1 MHRILFG
8 AFFLLCILPAAAQ
21 NEANDAPTSMMVA
34 DDDKMFDHFVGVQ
47 ANLLIQQ
54 IFNFGEPTDANNP
67 YLLKYTL
74 RHNNTGLAL
83 NFGAGVNS
91 VTSENNEG
99 FKRTSEMF
107 DTRVGLGYQ
116 KTIGNN
122 FEMGVGADFVYGYD
136 KGETFSIQVVTSFG
150 TTDSTVTTSIDK
162 TTSVGGGLQAS
173 FAYVFAKRFT
183 IGTEMSFYYLKTEE
197 KFNVTSE
204 NFLKQQNLDTVV
216 SVDATNE
223 SAEGTEIT
231 FQVPIS
237 IFLAFKF

>member
-1 MHRILFG
+1 MHRIFFG
-8 AFFLLCILPAAAQ
+8 AFFMLCFLPSFGQ
-21 NEANDAPTSMMVA
+21 NASYDDGATIMTPA
-34 DDDKMFDHFVGVQ
+34 DDKMFDHFVGVQ

-54 IFNFGEPTDANNP
+54 VFNFGEPADANNP

-83 NFGAGVNS
+83 NLGGGVNS

-99 FKRTSEMF
+99 FKRTTEGF

-116 KTIGNN
+116 KTVGEK

-204 NFLKQQNLDTVV
+204 NFLKQQNVDPVV

-223 SAEGTEIT
+223 SADGTELT
-231 FQVPIS
+231 FQVPVS